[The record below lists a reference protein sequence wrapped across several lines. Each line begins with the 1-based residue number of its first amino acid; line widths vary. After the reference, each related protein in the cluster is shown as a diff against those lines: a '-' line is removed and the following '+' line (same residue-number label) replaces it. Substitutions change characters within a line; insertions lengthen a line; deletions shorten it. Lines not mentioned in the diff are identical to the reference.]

1 VAATGGI
8 NGKSWPGLLNNWFQR
23 RNRVWRGQAS
33 FGLQGRYQAEGAGQ
47 HLMIKVE
54 FDAKAEAGLALVVE
68 PPAVRL
74 AETDNQD
81 AAESLFRVLARQPD
95 EGVSRSQLR

>member
-1 VAATGGI
+1 
-8 NGKSWPGLLNNWFQR
+8 
-23 RNRVWRGQAS
+23 
-33 FGLQGRYQAEGAGQ
+33 
-47 HLMIKVE
+47 MIKVE

-68 PPAVRL
+68 PPALRL

-95 EGVSRSQLR
+95 ERVSRSQLR